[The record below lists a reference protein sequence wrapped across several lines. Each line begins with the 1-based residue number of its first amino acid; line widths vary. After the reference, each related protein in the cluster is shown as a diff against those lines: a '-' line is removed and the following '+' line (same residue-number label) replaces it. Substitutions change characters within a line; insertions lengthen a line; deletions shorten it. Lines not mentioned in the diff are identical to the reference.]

1 MTDNIRYLRC
11 ETRLDIPVDRV
22 LSGAGTAKL
31 ESAVVV
37 GWDADGDLYLASSL
51 GSEGDAL
58 MLLEKAKQFLLEL
71 V

>member
-1 MTDNIRYLRC
+1 MTDNVRYLRC
-11 ETRLDIPVDRV
+11 ETTLDIPVDRV
-22 LSGAGTAKL
+22 LAGAGTAKL
-31 ESAVVV
+31 ESTVVV